1 MRGHKEGV
9 PTIGPRS
16 KALRETKAVP
26 NFLPGKLLLRHHL
39 NNASIVSSI
48 IKCNGFMVHNW
59 FNYLFSIKVETFAK
73 VTFSDILWWYR

>member
-1 MRGHKEGV
+1 MGGHKEGV
-9 PTIGPRS
+9 PKIGPRS

-48 IKCNGFMVHNW
+48 INVMVLW
-59 FNYLFSIKVETFAK
+59 YTIDSIIYLALKLK
-73 VTFSDILWWYR
+73 RLRR

>member
-9 PTIGPRS
+9 PKIGPRS

-48 IKCNGFMVHNW
+48 INVMVLLLTYTIDSII
-59 FNYLFSIKVETFAK
+59 YLALKLK
-73 VTFSDILWWYR
+73 RLRR

>member
-26 NFLPGKLLLRHHL
+26 NLNFLPKKLLLRHHL

-48 IKCNGFMVHNW
+48 INVMVLW
-59 FNYLFSIKVETFAK
+59 YTIDSIIYLALKLK
-73 VTFSDILWWYR
+73 RLRR